1 MTLQAG
7 TLLIFGIGTAT
18 QDWGLLQSYSIED
31 TVSRAEAKAP
41 DGNIISIQEYTQVQ
55 TLTMDYYSL
64 FVAISDP
71 PEIGTRF
78 TFDSKVWSID
88 KVRENNVVDG
98 YQSYNVTAKY
108 YPKLG
113 G

>member
-1 MTLQAG
+1 MPLQAG
-7 TLLIFGIGTAT
+7 TLLVFGIGTAT

-55 TLTMDYYSL
+55 TLNLNYLTL
-64 FVAISDP
+64 FVAITDP
-71 PEIGTRF
+71 PAIGTRF
-78 TFDSKVWSID
+78 TFDGKVWSID
-88 KVRENNVVDG
+88 RIKESNVVDG
-98 YQSYNVTAKY
+98 FQSYDVTAKY